1 MGIWV
6 KKSVH
11 GIRWTVYG
19 EEKRNSSIPIQFPIN
34 TYTHQ
39 PINDFCFLS
48 LGHLVISVWCLFG
61 IWNFIPPKGGTNPP
75 LHQAGIFKLT
85 PDPLS

>member
-1 MGIWV
+1 MGRWV

-11 GIRWTVYG
+11 DIRWTVYG
-19 EEKRNSSIPIQFPIN
+19 EKKCKRSNLLQFPIN

-48 LGHLVISVWCLFG
+48 LGHLVIG
-61 IWNFIPPKGGTNPP
+61 I
-75 LHQAGIFKLT
+75 
-85 PDPLS
+85 